1 MNERPLKF
9 SSVKVKLSSDKLENC
24 LAKKKVIGVVE
35 VMKVYN
41 LPACSTGSVSPS
53 PPPQKDQI
61 IRFGF
66 ERKMVKLAKLLFLI
80 FSTASP
86 KPFLLLN
93 NNSSMDMEVNP
104 NTSPVV
110 LFKSSTLPTKTSSFS
125 TKLNPL
131 LIKPKLPKFKEP

>member
-1 MNERPLKF
+1 MFELLVQQVQCHLGLRLRK
-9 SSVKVKLSSDKLENC
+9 
-24 LAKKKVIGVVE
+24 
-35 VMKVYN
+35 
-41 LPACSTGSVSPS
+41 TT
-53 PPPQKDQI
+53 

-66 ERKMVKLAKLLFLI
+66 ERKMVKLPMLFFLLI

-86 KPFLLLN
+86 KPFLLN

-131 LIKPKLPKFKEP
+131 PIKP